1 MEGQWRR
8 LSWKEVEGGVSGEGR
23 RDENRGRDEMEDI
36 KDFKASMIYVFKE
49 YINRQRERGSL

>member
-36 KDFKASMIYVFKE
+36 KDFKATMIYVFKE
-49 YINRQRERGSL
+49 YINCQRERGSL